1 MSRRRAKSPAD
12 RARPAPPN
20 AHRAFLAAHASA
32 TDTLSAQREARAG
45 LYVLRLVDSLRVGL
59 PREQRPTPRELRA
72 ARRLV
77 ADVEPAAIRD
87 TLDRVLDAVTDA
99 CGGTRPFVAV
109 RLMAYARVL
118 LNDSRWAQAA
128 DVYQTF
134 IAHAATPEDFK
145 WIPDAYRRLAY
156 ALRMQGQPDGAAAA
170 VRMGLAVAASL
181 GDVETGLRLR
191 ISAAALERLR
201 GNVDGADAMLVEVI
215 TAAERH
221 ALPVVRAFA
230 VHDRGT
236 IAYQHGR
243 LRDAV
248 MQFYEAWQTYVEP
261 INRDRAL
268 GDMAMVLA
276 DLGLRDRAR
285 DAFLIISGTTVEPE
299 TRMVAMLNLLE
310 LAAKDGHEAAF
321 EQYRQ
326 ALARERLPARIHA
339 RYYLTLAKGWEQL
352 GRPAAA
358 KAAAAKAI
366 SVASQHGIDLTSLN
380 DPAPAPALPPS
391 LEEQEQD
398 HLRLAHV
405 VRALEAATGHAA
417 LDRARAP

>member
-1 MSRRRAKSPAD
+1 M
-12 RARPAPPN
+12 
-20 AHRAFLAAHASA
+20 LA
-32 TDTLSAQREARAG
+32 AQREARAG
-45 LYVLRLVDSLRVGL
+45 LVVLRLVDRIRVGV
-59 PREQRPTPRELRA
+59 PREQRPTPRELRE
-72 ARRLV
+72 ARRIV
-77 ADVEPAAIRD
+77 SDIEPASIRD
-87 TLDRVLDAVTDA
+87 TLDRVLDAVADA
-99 CGGTRPFVAV
+99 CGATHPFVAV

-134 IAHAATPEDFK
+134 IAHAATPDDFK
-145 WIPDAYRRLAY
+145 WVSEAYRYLAY
-156 ALRMQGQPDGAAAA
+156 SLRMQGLPDGAAAA

-181 GDVETGLRLR
+181 GDVEAGLRLK

-201 GNVDGADAMLVEVI
+201 GNVEGADAMLVDVI
-215 TAAERH
+215 GAAERH

-285 DAFLIISGTTVEPE
+285 DAYLIISGTTVEPE
-299 TRMVAMLNLLE
+299 TRMGAMLNLMG
-310 LAAKDGHEAAF
+310 LAAKDGHETAF

-326 ALARERLPARIHA
+326 ALARENMPARIHV
-339 RYYLTLAKGWEQL
+339 RYHLTLAEGWEQL
-352 GRPAAA
+352 GRLADARAAAA
-358 KAAAAKAI
+358 KAA
-366 SVASQHGIDLTSLN
+366 SVASQHGIDVASLK

-391 LEEQEQD
+391 LEEQGPD

-405 VRALEAATGHAA
+405 VRALEVATGHAG
-417 LDRARAP
+417 LGSARAP

>member
-1 MSRRRAKSPAD
+1 M
-12 RARPAPPN
+12 
-20 AHRAFLAAHASA
+20 LA
-32 TDTLSAQREARAG
+32 AQREARAG
-45 LYVLRLVDSLRVGL
+45 LTVLRLVDRIRVGT
-59 PREQRPTPRELRA
+59 PREQRPTPRELQA
-72 ARRLV
+72 ARRMV
-77 ADVEPAAIRD
+77 GDIEPATIRD
-87 TLDRVLDAVTDA
+87 TLDRVLDAVVDVCAATS
-99 CGGTRPFVAV
+99 PFVAV

-128 DVYQTF
+128 DAYQTF

-145 WIPDAYRRLAY
+145 WVPDAYRRLAY
-156 ALRMQGQPDGAAAA
+156 ALRMQGQPDGAGAA

-201 GNVDGADAMLVEVI
+201 GNVDGADRMLVEVI
-215 TAAERH
+215 AAAERQ

-248 MQFYEAWQTYVEP
+248 MQFYEAWQAYIEP

-268 GDMAMVLA
+268 ADMAMVLA

-285 DAFLIISGTTVEPE
+285 DAFLIISGTAIEPE
-299 TRMVAMLNLLE
+299 TRMTAMLNLME
-310 LAAKDGHEAAF
+310 MAAKDGQEAAF

-326 ALARERLPARIHA
+326 ALARERMPARLHA
-339 RYYLTLAKGWEQL
+339 RYYLTLARGWEHL
-352 GRPAAA
+352 ERLTEA
-358 KAAAAKAI
+358 KAAAAKAV
-366 SVASQHGIDLTSLN
+366 SVASQHGIDLASLD
-380 DPAPAPALPPS
+380 DPAPPPALPPS

-405 VRALEAATGHAA
+405 VRALEVATGHVA